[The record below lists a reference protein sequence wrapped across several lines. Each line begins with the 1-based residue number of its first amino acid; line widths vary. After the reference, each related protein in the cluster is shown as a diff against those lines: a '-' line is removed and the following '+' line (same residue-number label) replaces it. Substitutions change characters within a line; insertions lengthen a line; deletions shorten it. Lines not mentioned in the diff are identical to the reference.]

1 MSGGQG
7 SAMRVAISGAT
18 GFLGSHLLRRFLA
31 DGHSVAALA
40 RSADKTSQ
48 LPDGTETIVADIN
61 DGEAV
66 ARLVDRADVVIHTVS
81 NFRVASGPPESYRR
95 INVEGTLNILE
106 AACKA
111 NVRRF
116 VHCSTIGVHGHV
128 AVTPG
133 DEEAPY
139 NPGDLYQETK
149 LEAEQLVRS
158 RVGTTGTEIVVVR
171 PCSMYGPGDLRMLKM
186 FRMLAKGRFFKVG
199 PCRENFHAGF
209 IDDVVE
215 AFVAAATQPG
225 IDGEVFIVGG
235 DRFVPLDEY
244 IDTAARAVGAD
255 PPKLRLPYGAM
266 HAAAWACERVCVP
279 LRVEPPL
286 HVRRVRFFRNNRAFS
301 IEKARRVLGYEPR
314 VALEEGMGRT
324 VEWYRS
330 SGLLPNGARKV

>member
-1 MSGGQG
+1 
-7 SAMRVAISGAT
+7 MRVAISGAT
-18 GFLGSHLLRRFLA
+18 GFLGSHLVRRFLA
-31 DGHSVAALA
+31 DGHWVAALA
-40 RSADKTSQ
+40 RNPEKAPQ
-48 LPDGTETIVADIN
+48 LPEAAEGVVGDIN
-61 DGEAV
+61 DAEAV
-66 ARLVDRADVVIHTVS
+66 GRLVDRAEVVIHTVS

-95 INVEGTLNILE
+95 INVEGTRNILE
-106 AACKA
+106 AAFRA
-111 NVRRF
+111 NASRF

-128 AVTPG
+128 AATPG
-133 DEEAPY
+133 DEDAPY

-158 RVGTTGTEIVVVR
+158 RVGTSGTEIVVVR

-186 FRMLAKGRFFKVG
+186 FRMLTKGRFFKVG

-215 AFVAAATQPG
+215 GFVAAATRPG

-235 DRFVPLDEY
+235 ERFLPLDEY
-244 IDTAARAVGAD
+244 IDTAARAVGAA

-266 HAAAWACERVCVP
+266 HAAAWACERLCVP

-301 IEKARRVLGYEPR
+301 IEKARRKLGFEPR
-314 VALEEGMGRT
+314 VPLEEGMRRT
-324 VEWYRS
+324 VDWYRS
-330 SGLLPNGARKV
+330 RGLLGNGA

>member
-1 MSGGQG
+1 
-7 SAMRVAISGAT
+7 MRVAISGAT
-18 GFLGSHLLRRFLA
+18 GFLGSHLVRRFLA

-40 RSADKTSQ
+40 RSPDKASQVPDAADAVVG
-48 LPDGTETIVADIN
+48 DIADP
-61 DGEAV
+61 EAV
-66 ARLVDRADVVIHTVS
+66 GRLVDRAEVVIHTVS
-81 NFRVASGPPESYRR
+81 NFRVASGPPESYRQ
-95 INVEGTLNILE
+95 INVEGTRNILE
-106 AACKA
+106 AAMAA
-111 NVRRF
+111 NVSRF

-133 DEEAPY
+133 DENAPY

-199 PCRENFHAGF
+199 PCRENFHAAF

-215 AFVAAATQPG
+215 GFLAAATRPG

-235 DRFVPLDEY
+235 ERFLPLDEY
-244 IDTAARAVGAD
+244 IDTAARAVGAA

-266 HAAAWACERVCVP
+266 HAAAWACERLCVP
-279 LRVEPPL
+279 LGVEPPL

-301 IEKARRVLGYEPR
+301 IEKARRLLGFEPR
-314 VALEEGMGRT
+314 VALEDGMRRT
-324 VEWYRS
+324 VDWYRS
-330 SGLLPNGARKV
+330 CGLLPAEDTTR